1 MGNRLAKEKSPYLL
15 QHANNPVNWYPWSEE
30 AFEEAK
36 ERNCPIFLSV
46 GYSTCHWCHVMERES
61 FEDEEVAAILN
72 HNFVSIKVDREE
84 RPDIDHIYMSVC
96 LAMTGQGG
104 WPLTI
109 LMTPDKKPFYAGTY
123 FPKHEKWGRVGLVEI
138 LIQVSEKWRQDPGLL
153 LGMAEKVSS
162 SVFAE
167 KHYSQDGEL
176 NEETLLKAFSLAGE
190 LYDKEYGG
198 FGTALKF
205 PTPHNLA
212 FLLRYWRREGDR
224 EALDMVTRTLERM
237 YRGGIYDHIGYGFSR
252 YSTDKK
258 WLAPHFEKM
267 LYDNALLALAYIEG
281 YQATG
286 RKLYARV
293 AKEIF
298 TYVLRDMTS
307 PEGGFYSAEDADSE
321 GEEGKFYVWTPAEIK
336 DVLGEQDGAAYCRL
350 FDITAKGNF
359 AGRNIPN
366 LIDAPPF
373 NEDGELTLAAE
384 ETAGYIESLR
394 NKLFDAREKR
404 AHPHKDDK
412 TLTSW
417 NGLMIAALARGAAV
431 FGEDLYRRAA
441 AKAVEFIMQ
450 KLRRTDGR
458 LLARYRDGEA
468 AYPAY
473 LDDYA
478 FLVWGLWEL
487 YEADFTASHLEQA
500 LALTRQMIDLFWDA
514 ENGGFYFS
522 GKDTEQLISRPKEV
536 YDGAMP
542 SGNSVALLNLLRL
555 ARLTA
560 DGELMEIAGK
570 LIKAFSGIIGQYPW
584 GYTHFLMGVD
594 FMLGPTREIVIAG
607 KAGAADT
614 GAMLNAA
621 RQAFL
626 PNATLLFHPAG
637 ETGRQIEKVIPFLK
651 EQRPID
657 GKATAYICENYACR
671 APVTDLQQFA
681 DMLQQEPVYLS
692 RNDHH

>member
-15 QHANNPVNWYPWSEE
+15 QHANNPVDWYPWSEE

-36 ERNCPIFLSV
+36 KRACPVFLSV
-46 GYSTCHWCHVMERES
+46 GYSTCHWCHVMEKES

-96 LAMTGQGG
+96 QAMTGQGG

-123 FPKHEKWGRVGLVEI
+123 FPKHEKWGRTGLVEI
-138 LIQVSEKWRQDPGLL
+138 LILVSEKWRQHPDMLL
-153 LGMAEKVSS
+153 EMAEKVSS
-162 SVFAE
+162 SVFT
-167 KHYSQDGEL
+167 KRSDSHGKEL
-176 NEETLLKAFSLAGE
+176 TGKTLLQAFFQARSMF
-190 LYDKEYGG
+190 DKEYGG
-198 FGTALKF
+198 FGTAPKF

-212 FLLRYWRREGDR
+212 FLLRYWKRKDDG
-224 EALDMVTRTLERM
+224 EALDMVEQTLERM

-307 PEGGFYSAEDADSE
+307 PAGGFYSAEDADSE
-321 GEEGKFYVWTPAEIK
+321 GEEGKFYVWTPSEIK
-336 DVLGEQDGAAYCRL
+336 DILGNQDGEIYCRL
-350 FDITAKGNF
+350 YDITTRGNF
-359 AGRNIPN
+359 AGRSIPN
-366 LIDAPPF
+366 LIAAPPF
-373 NEDGELTLAAE
+373 SEAGELTLE
-384 ETAGYIESLR
+384 TEVTAGYIESLR
-394 NKLFDAREKR
+394 NKLFNARKKR
-404 AHPHKDDK
+404 VHPHKDDK
-412 TLTSW
+412 VLTAW

-431 FGEDLYRRAA
+431 FGEDAYRKAA
-441 AKAVEFIMQ
+441 VNAVEFIMQ
-450 KLRRTDGR
+450 KLRRADGR

-478 FLVWGLWEL
+478 FLAWGLWEL
-487 YEADFTASHLEQA
+487 YEADFAASHLEQA
-500 LALTRQMIDLFWDA
+500 LELTGQMIDLFWDA
-514 ENGGFYFS
+514 ENGGFYFN
-522 GKDTEQLISRPKEV
+522 GKDAEQLISRPKEV

-560 DGELMEIAGK
+560 NEKLTEIAERQ
-570 LIKAFSGIIGQYPW
+570 IKAFSGSIGQYPW
-584 GYTHFLMGVD
+584 GYTHFLMGID

-607 KAGAADT
+607 
-614 GAMLNAA
+614 
-621 RQAFL
+621 R
-626 PNATLLFHPAG
+626 AG
-637 ETGRQIEKVIPFLK
+637 ETDTESML
-651 EQRPID
+651 
-657 GKATAYICENYACR
+657 R
-671 APVTDLQQFA
+671 A
-681 DMLQQEPVYLS
+681 
-692 RNDHH
+692 